1 MKFLYTIFIIL
12 FLPGLLLNAGE
23 KNSPE
28 KKTKLD
34 LLSEV
39 KKTDNASSKSSIIDS
54 RKDKA
59 IIFSALIPGS
69 GQTFLGNTWK
79 GVGFTIAFYG
89 SAVTA
94 FLANNNKVSREERI
108 TVLTQEYKA
117 AGNFND
123 ADLIWDEILLEKDK
137 RDNDYKRRQIFAYS
151 ALGVWVLNLIDII
164 FFTEDKGGDE
174 FSSVNSLTPNFN
186 IISNNQSSYVELKI
200 NIP

>member
-1 MKFLYTIFIIL
+1 V
-12 FLPGLLLNAGE
+12 GLLYAGE

-34 LLSEV
+34 LLYEI
-39 KKTDNASSKSSIIDS
+39 KKTDNASSESSLLDS

-79 GVGFTIAFYG
+79 GVGFTLAFYG
-89 SAVTA
+89 SAITA
-94 FLANNNKVSREERI
+94 FLANNNKVAREERI

-123 ADLIWDEILLEKDK
+123 ADLIWNEILLEKDK
-137 RDNDYKRRQIFAYS
+137 RDNDYKRRQIFSYS

-164 FFTEDKGGDE
+164 FFTDDKGGDE
-174 FSSVNSLTPNFN
+174 FSSINSFNPNFN
-186 IISNNQSSYVELKI
+186 IISKNQLSYVELKI